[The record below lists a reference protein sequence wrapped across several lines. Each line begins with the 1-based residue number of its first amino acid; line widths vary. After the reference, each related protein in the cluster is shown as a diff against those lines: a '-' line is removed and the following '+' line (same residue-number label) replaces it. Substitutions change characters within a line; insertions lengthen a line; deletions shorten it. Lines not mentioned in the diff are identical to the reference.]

1 MSERN
6 LLNRRNFVKTS
17 VAATGSAMFIKP
29 ETAFTYAANSQ
40 LRMGLLGC
48 GGRGTAIAGDF
59 INNNDIQL
67 TAVADFFA
75 DKTVAA
81 KERLDK
87 TLSGL
92 GREKIVHRFT
102 GKNSPN
108 EISNCKDVDFIYA
121 ATPCYYH
128 PEHVRIITEA
138 GKHVYIE
145 KPAGT
150 DVKGCLEM
158 IKIGKKIEGKLSA
171 HIGFQ
176 VRYGA
181 YFQEMTK
188 LLQEGAIGDIA
199 CVHGFYFASDLGM
212 KDVPGDSPTAK
223 KLRNWI
229 YDKVLSG
236 DPIVEQNC
244 HVIDAYNW
252 VLKAHPIRATAT
264 TARKVRTT
272 KGDVND
278 HIVVTFIYPNDV
290 RASFMSTQF
299 LPEWGSVEWRFFGPD
314 GYAHATYA
322 KGLNIYGKNPW
333 QAGAAGAGAKD
344 ATVDPLGD
352 STPNKTKAFVN
363 SIITG
368 KYENEL
374 ASGAESTLSSILARQ
389 AAYEGREMTWG
400 ELLSSEQNWTT
411 DIDLDK
417 I

>member
-1 MSERN
+1 MSESK
-6 LLNRRNFVKTS
+6 LINRRNFVKTS

-29 ETAFTYAANSQ
+29 GTAFTYAANSQ

-48 GGRGTAIAGDF
+48 GGRGTSVAGDF
-59 INNNDIQL
+59 INNNDLQI
-67 TAVADFFA
+67 TAVGDFFA
-75 DKTVAA
+75 DKAAAA
-81 KERLDK
+81 KDSLGK
-87 TLSGL
+87 TLVGL
-92 GREKIVHRFT
+92 GRKQIDHAFT
-102 GKNSPN
+102 GKNSPE
-108 EISNCKDVDFIYA
+108 EIANCKDVDFVYA

-128 PEHVRIITEA
+128 PEHVRIITDA
-138 GKHVYIE
+138 NKHVYIE

-158 IKIGKKIEGKLSA
+158 IKIGKKIDGKLTA

-181 YFQEMTK
+181 YFQEQTK
-188 LLQEGAIGDIA
+188 LIQDGAIGDIA
-199 CVHGFYFASDLGM
+199 CAHGFYFASDLGM

-244 HVIDAYNW
+244 HIVDAFNW
-252 VLKAHPIRATAT
+252 VLKAHPLRATAT

-278 HIVVTFIYPNDV
+278 HIAVTYIYPNDV
-290 RASFMSTQF
+290 RVSFMSTQF

-322 KGLNIYGKNPW
+322 QGLSIRGKNPW
-333 QAGAAGAGAKD
+333 TAGSAGAGAKD
-344 ATVDPLGD
+344 ATIDPLGD

-363 SIITG
+363 SILTG
-368 KYENEL
+368 KNENQLEQ
-374 ASGAESTLSSILARQ
+374 GAESTLSSILARQ
-389 AAYEGREMTWG
+389 SAYEGREITWG
-400 ELLSSEQNWTT
+400 ELLASEQSWKT